1 MNFSESLGLIAKSS
15 AGLFGSVM
23 AVVVLPWQEHLEWG
37 LRIAGMIAGLIVAIL
52 SIISLWRGL
61 KK

>member
-1 MNFSESLGLIAKSS
+1 MNMN
-15 AGLFGSVM
+15 LFLKTTSGMTGSIV
-23 AVVVLPWQEHLEWG
+23 AVVLPWQEHLEWG
-37 LRIAGMIAGLIVAIL
+37 LRVAGAAAGLIVAIL